1 MQVFCFRDKAGIKR
15 EQSTSS
21 FLNHFRDQNLV
32 IFFRHSRNFNSPKL
46 ASQNLLPLR
55 DGVSGLERIIQQ
67 QKLFDQVYRYLFAF
81 FSTLTSI

>member
-1 MQVFCFRDKAGIKR
+1 M
-15 EQSTSS
+15 
-21 FLNHFRDQNLV
+21 
-32 IFFRHSRNFNSPKL
+32 IFFDIREILTRGNKL